1 MKKILVATFVAIACA
16 AALAIGGIFAC
27 TVQNQQQSEQAAE
40 AEATQQEADL
50 SGINEVA
57 ELTTIEA
64 RYHQVAKFTY
74 EADEGLTGIWKHGYK
89 KAWREFDGRA
99 YFGIDASKVAT
110 LREGNVITIKMPRA
124 TLVGDPK
131 IIKMDK
137 LIVKTGFFTDFTDED
152 EQEMTRIAQ
161 EDFRNKAAS
170 DTSMINQATEN
181 AENILKR
188 WAESVG
194 KTCGDDFT
202 VQFEYI
208 D

>member
-16 AALAIGGIFAC
+16 AALAIGGFSVYTA
-27 TVQNQQQSEQAAE
+27 QKQQQSEQAAE

-50 SGINEVA
+50 SGINKVA

-99 YFGIDASKVAT
+99 YFGIDASKVVT
-110 LREGNVITIKMPRA
+110 SREGNVITIKMPRA

-131 IIKMDK
+131 IIGMDK
-137 LIVKTGFFTDFTDED
+137 LIVETGFLTDFTDED

-181 AENILKR
+181 AEKILRR